1 MNAAA
6 QRLEECIEQLKR
18 GELTE
23 ERLRDLGKSLEE
35 NGSRRQSLLYLH
47 AQKPLI
53 ASLLS
58 FVRFRFAAHCCV
70 SGFAIRQTLLPFLR
84 APSRPFADFAVAVN
98 AGWRVIRFPAQLLSS
113 HSPDLHVT
121 CEFILE
127 KWE

>member
-47 AQKPLI
+47 AQKP
-53 ASLLS
+53 
-58 FVRFRFAAHCCV
+58 AAHCCV

-84 APSRPFADFAVAVN
+84 VPSRILPLQLTP
-98 AGWRVIRFPAQLLSS
+98 AGA
-113 HSPDLHVT
+113 
-121 CEFILE
+121 
-127 KWE
+127 